1 MKETVL
7 LRPHHG
13 MCLAYFEGKGY
24 SEGFS
29 IHMGKMLNFLE
40 QNVPVK
46 LVVQTDAICAAC
58 PNHQGQVC
66 TSYGNPE
73 EYDRKVLDFCG
84 ITEGTELDFLE
95 FAKMVEEKI
104 LKPGLRCEIC
114 GQCRWN
120 HICSSKKSRWENM

>member
-1 MKETVL
+1 MEKPIL

-13 MCLAYFEGKGY
+13 MCLAYFVGKGY

-29 IHMGKMLNFLE
+29 SHMGKMLNLLE
-40 QNVPVK
+40 HNVPVK

-58 PNHQGQVC
+58 PNHQDQVC
-66 TSYGNPE
+66 TSYGNSK

-95 FAKMVEEKI
+95 LVGMVEKKI
-104 LKPGLRCEIC
+104 LKPGLRRKIC

-120 HICSSKKSRWENM
+120 DICSSQKSRWENI

>member
-58 PNHQGQVC
+58 PNHHGQVC
-66 TSYGNPE
+66 TSYENPE

-104 LKPGLRCEIC
+104 LKPGLRREIC